1 MTCEIIKIQ
10 KKSSKYGGHFF
21 LVCFKDLEGNS
32 YISYIYP
39 KMRNYKRWRK
49 VLSTGTT
56 LSGLRTVRGRKN
68 IVDADSKFNVVE
80 EGK

>member
-1 MTCEIIKIQ
+1 MTAKIIKIQ

-21 LVCFKDLEGNS
+21 FVCFKDLEDNS

-39 KMRNYKRWRK
+39 KMRNYKRWCK
-49 VLSTGTT
+49 VLDVGII

-68 IVDADSKFNVVE
+68 IVDADSRFAIVE
-80 EGK
+80 EN